1 MELPEV
7 RFNFK
12 GGKKAIAEAVEEI
25 GKAIFTQVS
34 GSVQAATAAVVPSV
48 PDMVAEIVD
57 DLNSGPIGRFEEGLK
72 KVDTLINKFGVD
84 IGKYSKSLGDF
95 LKAREDRV
103 QKSETTISE
112 LREKNIVAQI
122 TRMGDVEILSKKQ
135 IQEQEDLL
143 KDYNKEIKESTK
155 TITKIQKIQERGG
168 DITEEQQKKLLDANK
183 NIVETTEKRNKILT
197 TLNKTENED
206 TRTFREKTGDLIEEY
221 VPDGL
226 RDIGAAFTEG
236 LMAPFTAVKELGLLF
251 GSLLKPLKAIPKLL
265 KGFIAGLFG
274 AIIAF
279 IPFLLKA
286 ALVVGAIV
294 LLKKAFDF
302 LKEKVDENKEKL
314 IEFKDK
320 IVAIPGQVK
329 DFFDKKFDEL
339 GVAFDGFVE
348 DVKAI
353 PGQIS
358 DFFKGIFNKIQN
370 FFIDAINSV
379 IELINDFKPG
389 KDIELLEN
397 VPMPADS
404 PAEIVQA
411 EGSPAI
417 AAAQSGTGS
426 NVGGKLPLL
435 NNNSNT
441 SSVNNAAAVVNN
453 NAVNNNTTVNSAA
466 SAKNNDYSRLS
477 LYADV
482 MP

>member
-1 MELPEV
+1 MELPEA

-12 GGKKAIAEAVEEI
+12 GGKKEIAEAVQEI
-25 GKAIFTQVS
+25 GKAIFSQVS
-34 GSVQAATAAVVPSV
+34 VSVQSATAAVVPSV
-48 PDMVAEIVD
+48 PDMVAEVVD

-103 QKSETTISE
+103 QKSETTIRE

-122 TRMGDVEILSKKQ
+122 NRMGDVEILSKKQ
-135 IQEQEDLL
+135 ISEQEDLL

-155 TITKIQKIQERGG
+155 TITKFEKIQKRGG
-168 DITEEQQKKLLDANK
+168 DITEEQQQELIDANK
-183 NIVETTEKRNKILT
+183 KIVETTEKRNKVLE
-197 TLNKTENED
+197 TLNKTETED
-206 TRTFREKTGDLIEEY
+206 TRSFREKFDDTIDNY

-226 RDIGAAFTEG
+226 REIGAAFTEG
-236 LMAPFTAVKELGLLF
+236 LTAPFTAIKELGLQF
-251 GSLLKPLKAIPKLL
+251 GSMLKPLKAIPKLL
-265 KGFIAGLFG
+265 KGFVAGLFG

-320 IVAIPGQVK
+320 IVAIPEQVK
-329 DFFDKKFDEL
+329 KFFDEKFDAL
-339 GVAFDGFVE
+339 GKAFDTFVE

-353 PGQIS
+353 PGKIS

-370 FFIDAINSV
+370 FFID
-379 IELINDFKPG
+379 LINGAIDLLNKVPG
-389 KDIELLEN
+389 VEMEKLEN
-397 VPMPADS
+397 IPMPADT
-404 PAEIVQA
+404 PAEIVMA

-426 NVGGKLPLL
+426 GTGNPLPPL
-435 NNNSNT
+435 NTNNNT

-453 NAVNNNTTVNSAA
+453 NAVTNNSVSSSGA

-477 LYADV
+477 LYADGS
-482 MP
+482 P